1 MLRSHGSKIS
11 GSQQTVVLQKLW
23 KKKSTCMIFL
33 SIIPEENSCSA
44 HTFLPSLE
52 KKIDMH
58 DFPEHNSRGEFMQC
72 PYASS
77 FVGQCKCPSLSRNT
91 FATKVT
97 STFRRNSVILK
108 YIKVKLLLCKLSL
121 KRGFN
126 FSIVMYG

>member
-23 KKKSTCMIFL
+23 KKK
-33 SIIPEENSCSA
+33 
-44 HTFLPSLE
+44 
-52 KKIDMH
+52 IDMH

-72 PYASS
+72 PYVSS